1 MLGTFMITNQ
11 SWVILVLM
19 KIKKKDD
26 RGNCD
31 LELIIE
37 KLKQEN
43 YDLKKQLDFASEE
56 IQLKELM
63 IAKLKGERNE

>member
-1 MLGTFMITNQ
+1 
-11 SWVILVLM
+11 M
-19 KIKKKDD
+19 KIRNKQKDE
-26 RGNCD
+26 RGSCD

-37 KLKQEN
+37 KLKKEN

>member
-1 MLGTFMITNQ
+1 
-11 SWVILVLM
+11 M
-19 KIKKKDD
+19 KNKKKDD
-26 RGNCD
+26 RGDCD

-37 KLKQEN
+37 QLKKEN

>member
-1 MLGTFMITNQ
+1 
-11 SWVILVLM
+11 M

-26 RGNCD
+26 RGSCD

-37 KLKQEN
+37 KLKKEN

-56 IQLKELM
+56 IQLKELI
-63 IAKLKGERNE
+63 IAKIKGERDE

>member
-1 MLGTFMITNQ
+1 
-11 SWVILVLM
+11 M
-19 KIKKKDD
+19 KIKNKDD
-26 RGNCD
+26 RGDCD

-37 KLKQEN
+37 KLKKEN

-63 IAKLKGERNE
+63 IAKLKGDRNE

>member
-1 MLGTFMITNQ
+1 MKN
-11 SWVILVLM
+11 
-19 KIKKKDD
+19 KIKND

-31 LELIIE
+31 LEFIIE
-37 KLKQEN
+37 QLKKEN